1 MSYFDGTHLW
11 PQKHPNVTFHAFLS
25 ISVWMAAINK
35 KVLNI
40 WNFWGS
46 GVWVERVRLNRVM
59 IRESD
64 QPAQKQT
71 RTTKGRK
78 KQKTQGDRQTLLHAV
93 VYFFICHLLCWAKKR
108 FIVLVFFS
116 DYPLQHSWFCD
127 CDVPFVFVRLLW
139 LTSLLELY
147 WYPIFFL
154 LLVSFPNNMWLWTD
168 LLLYDPSFPLDQWVS
183 T

>member
-40 WNFWGS
+40 WNFWGP
-46 GVWVERVRLNRVM
+46 GVWVEQVRLNRGV

-93 VYFFICHLLCWAKKR
+93 VYFFYLS
-108 FIVLVFFS
+108 FIVLSKEKIHCSCIF
-116 DYPLQHSWFCD
+116 
-127 CDVPFVFVRLLW
+127 LW
-139 LTSLLELY
+139 LPTAA
-147 WYPIFFL
+147 
-154 LLVSFPNNMWLWTD
+154 LLVLWLWCPFCVCQIVVADITSGVI
-168 LLLYDPSFPLDQWVS
+168 LISNSFFIAGFLSQ
-183 T
+183 